1 MCKVGRKK
9 CVEYLEV
16 EDEKWGN
23 RYVRLL
29 LRGVVRGPFTRKNNL
44 GAEIIDSG
52 GTLDETIVV

>member
-1 MCKVGRKK
+1 M
-9 CVEYLEV
+9 EV